1 MSNPAPQ
8 SQAVQAQLTALLFRN
23 AGIGQ
28 AVNLL
33 VASLLAYL
41 GYISRPGPVIV
52 FWWAWMCA
60 LSLSRYRLSLRF
72 VAANPAAD
80 QAATWRDRYVRSIAM
95 ISLSWLVG
103 GGLIM
108 WGNSDP
114 YRFMVGL
121 ALAGMV
127 AGAVPILA
135 PVRLAF
141 RIYAV
146 TILLGVALIVFAF
159 AGQSLHWVFG
169 ILTLVFLGGVLS
181 SANYLNQTLEAS
193 IQLGLEKSE
202 LVAGLEKARN
212 DAEAANMAKS
222 EFLATMSHEIRTPMN
237 GILGFAQLL
246 MMSGQ
251 TDEERQEQA
260 RILFNSAQ
268 TLLTLLNDIL
278 DFSKIEAGKVELERL
293 AFDPG
298 QLIHESVR
306 LLTPPAVEKGLAIEA
321 AWHGATGQRYW
332 SDPNRLR
339 QMLSNLI
346 GNAIKFT
353 AKGHVRIEGREVE
366 RDGDRALLEFSV
378 SDSGIGIPE
387 SKRKLLFRA
396 FSQVDS
402 SVTREYG
409 GTGLGLS
416 IVRRL
421 ALLMDGD
428 VGIEDAPGQGARV
441 WFRIRAS
448 LVGAGEDTRQASRA
462 RPFLRTDA
470 PRPDAEH
477 FVLVAEDNPVNRVL
491 VEQTLKKL
499 QIRCQIV
506 DNGLG
511 AVNAITSGASP
522 DLILMDCQMP
532 VMDGFT
538 ATENIRRW
546 EREGDRLP
554 VPIVALTASAF
565 QEDRDRCLAAGMDD
579 FLTKPFTID
588 DLVVMM
594 EKWTQDR

>member
-1 MSNPAPQ
+1 MSNSAPR
-8 SQAVQAQLTALLFRN
+8 SLAVQAQLTALLFRN

-41 GYISRPGPVIV
+41 GYISQPGPVIV

-72 VAANPAAD
+72 VAACPAAD
-80 QAATWRDRYVRSIAM
+80 QAATWRNRYVRSIALT
-95 ISLSWLVG
+95 SLSWLVG

-108 WGNSDP
+108 WGNSDS

-135 PVRLAF
+135 SVRLAF
-141 RIYAV
+141 QIYAV
-146 TILLGVALIVFAF
+146 TILLGVALMVFAF
-159 AGQSLHWVFG
+159 AGQPLHWVFG
-169 ILTLVFLGGVLS
+169 ILTLVFLGGALS

-193 IQLGLEKSE
+193 IQLSLEKSE

-298 QLIHESVR
+298 QLIHESSR
-306 LLTPPAVEKGLAIEA
+306 LLMPPAAEKGLAIEA
-321 AWHGATGQRYW
+321 MWHGAEGQRYW

-339 QMLSNLI
+339 QMLANLI

-366 RDGDRALLEFSV
+366 RDADRALLEFSV

-402 SVTREYG
+402 SVTRQYG

-421 ALLMDGD
+421 ALLMDGE
-428 VGIEDAPGQGARV
+428 VGIEDAPGQGTRV

-448 LVGAGEDTRQASRA
+448 LVGAGEDTRQASRKK
-462 RPFLRTDA
+462 PFLRTDA
-470 PRPDAEH
+470 PHPDAER

-511 AVNAITSGASP
+511 AVNAITSGAAP

-594 EKWTQDR
+594 EKWTRGA